1 MMEQGLTIQQSPA
14 MMRREMA
21 KNPAVMDALE
31 PVERAVFL
39 ASTAKPFSE
48 YSGTELATELAT
60 ILKWVAKDV
69 GYKPTDDSETQY
81 TIIRTVEILKRYY
94 ANLSLKDFRMAFEM
108 AVTGELD
115 EYLPKGRDGQPDRNH
130 YQQFNA
136 EYVCKILNAYKARR
150 GWILKKA
157 NEAMPKQEPAPNPE
171 QQRYYRNK
179 TRQDCIRAFEYYKE
193 NGRLPDMSP
202 IGELL
207 CYNTLSDV
215 GLADEIVVTLDEQR
229 AVMQRTVYKYA
240 RDGYIGH
247 INRLKADGPES
258 KELEHDSYI
267 LARRK
272 ALENAFERMVEQ
284 GININDYV
292 KFEDGRND

>member
-1 MMEQGLTIQQSPA
+1 MMEKGLTIQ
-14 MMRREMA
+14 RREMA
-21 KNPAVMDALE
+21 KIPAVMDALE

-48 YSGTELATELAT
+48 YDGTELTVELQT
-60 ILKWVAKDV
+60 VLKWIAKDV
-69 GYKPTDDSETQY
+69 GFRAMDESETQY
-81 TIIRTVEILKRYY
+81 LIIRTAEILKRYY
-94 ANLSLKDFRMAFEM
+94 GNLSLKDFRMAFEM

-115 EYLPKGRDGQPDRNH
+115 EFLPKGRDGQADRGH

-157 NEAMPKQEPAPNPE
+157 NEAMPKQEPAPNPDE
-171 QQRYYRNK
+171 QRYYRNK
-179 TRQDCIRAFEYYKE
+179 TRQDCIHAFEFFRE

-207 CYNTLSDV
+207 CYNALSDV
-215 GLADEIVVTLDEQR
+215 GLADEIVVTLDEQK
-229 AVMQRTVYKYA
+229 AVLQQTVNKYA
-240 RDGYIGH
+240 RAGFVGH
-247 INRLKADGPES
+247 INRLKEDGPAS
-258 KELEHDSYI
+258 KELEHGSYI

-272 ALENAFERMVEQ
+272 ALERTFKRMVEQ
-284 GININDYV
+284 GIKINDYI